1 MPAYRF
7 FFASLVLSSLS
18 LTASAQT
25 FRFGDNRTS
34 SVNHGYAPT
43 DHVPPALLSAKT
55 IFLSNAGAEGGLFPQ
70 PFSGDPNRGY
80 LEFYSM
86 LQSSGQH
93 QLVEDP
99 SQADLV
105 LELQLNAPNGPS
117 SGNKQNGASDPL
129 PTFRLTIY
137 DRKTHY
143 VLWALTET
151 IEVALRQQTHDK
163 NFDQALTNLAYD
175 FEQVTTPLASKP
187 KP

>member
-1 MPAYRF
+1 MRSTRLFVACLF
-7 FFASLVLSSLS
+7 FVSLS
-18 LTASAQT
+18 LAASAQS
-25 FRFGDNRTS
+25 FRLTDNRTS
-34 SVNHGYAPT
+34 SVGHGYAPSE
-43 DHVPPALLSAKT
+43 HVPAALLSAKSL
-55 IFLSNAGAEGGLFPQ
+55 FLSNAGAEGGLFPQ

-80 LEFYSM
+80 EEFYSM
-86 LQSSGQH
+86 LKASGAH
-93 QLVEDP
+93 QLVNDP

-151 IEVALRQQTHDK
+151 IEVAVLQKTHDK
-163 NFDQALTNLAYD
+163 NFDQAITNLAYD
-175 FEQVTTPLASKP
+175 FEQVTTPLATKP
-187 KP
+187 QS

>member
-1 MPAYRF
+1 MLAKASLV
-7 FFASLVLSSLS
+7 ASLVLSSLS
-18 LTASAQT
+18 LASTAQSG
-25 FRFGDNRTS
+25 FRLSNTNT
-34 SVNHGYAPT
+34 SVNHGYAPS
-43 DHVPPALLSAKT
+43 DHVPAALLSART
-55 IFLSNAGAEGGLFPQ
+55 IFLSNAGADSGLFPQ

-80 LEFYSM
+80 EELYS
-86 LQSSGQH
+86 LLKSANQH
-93 QLVEDP
+93 QLVDDP

-163 NFDQALTNLAYD
+163 NFDQALSNIAYD
-175 FEQVTTPLASKP
+175 FNAVTTPLSSKP
-187 KP
+187 Q